1 MQLPDEYIFTPKPN
15 DEFVVFKHGS
25 IEMNLSNPKIREK
38 IERDL
43 KEMLEIPVKKNQAV
57 RDVCVGGGVTLTCL
71 IHRYTCTV

>member
-57 RDVCVGGGVTLTCL
+57 RDVCVGGGNAYLLNT
-71 IHRYTCTV
+71 

>member
-57 RDVCVGGGVTLTCL
+57 RDVCVGGGGNAYLLNT
-71 IHRYTCTV
+71 

>member
-57 RDVCVGGGVTLTCL
+57 RDVCVGGG
-71 IHRYTCTV
+71 